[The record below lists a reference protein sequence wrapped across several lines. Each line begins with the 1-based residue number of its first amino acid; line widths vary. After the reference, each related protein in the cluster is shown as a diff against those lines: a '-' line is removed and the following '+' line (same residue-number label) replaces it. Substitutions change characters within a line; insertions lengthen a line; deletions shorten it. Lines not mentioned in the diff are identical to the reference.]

1 MILLFETTTTHNNK
15 MPAYDRWIV
24 ELLWGNIF
32 IEMVFRYTNH
42 QSRL

>member
-1 MILLFETTTTHNNK
+1 MIVLFETTTTHNNK

-24 ELLWGNIF
+24 EFLWG